1 MWNIRLYRWRKRL
14 LLPLAAMPLFQTV
27 GTCDPGAVA
36 GSAALGV
43 GSSVFNLFIG
53 SLQAV
58 LLQTFPSA
66 DILQALLG
74 GNSSPFFT
82 G

>member
-1 MWNIRLYRWRKRL
+1 MWNMRLYRWRKRL
-14 LLPLAAMPLFQTV
+14 LLPLAAMPLFQTA
-27 GTCDPGAVA
+27 GTCDAQTLASTVT
-36 GSAALGV
+36 LGV
-43 GSSVFNLFIG
+43 TSSVFNLFIG
-53 SLQAV
+53 SIQAV

-74 GNSSPFFT
+74 GNSTPFFT